1 MMMKKLTL
9 GMNSNVGFL
18 AQVQYEQ
25 LSQIEEDTLI
35 STERYTL
42 EISLFG
48 LATFVAKT
56 MQRHSKA
63 KVRIQGDAN
72 DAVFVVGDKIC
83 AFVTKGQGSRPH
95 DEIKSVHS
103 VTVWG
108 LAHSVGQVMED
119 LDKRYKKK
127 KANFVQW
134 AYTARHGLDY
144 KTIVVNEPH
153 EIKQEFYPFI
163 REVMTYFERFM
174 RSEAQVIVMTGPPGT
189 GKTSL
194 LRWALAHYRYGATIT
209 YEAKLVR
216 NDELFVDFLTSTESD
231 FLVFED
237 VDLLLAPREG
247 AENEV
252 MSKFLNLTDG
262 LVKFPKKKII
272 FSTNLTDNGR
282 IDPAL
287 TRPGRCFDAPEFRE
301 LTFRE
306 ACAAAEVAG
315 LPEPDGPCTLAQLFN
330 RRRANTR
337 VRRAGFVD
345 LSNMEH
351 SEKYGYGKIA
361 DEAANLGFPKTKKN
375 GSPAKDSKDYLQED
389 DEAFVPSLD

>member
-1 MMMKKLTL
+1 MPMKNVTL
-9 GMNSNVGFL
+9 GINSNVGFL

-25 LSQIEEDTLI
+25 LSRIDEDTLI

-42 EISLFG
+42 EISLFE
-48 LATFVAKT
+48 LATFVVKT
-56 MQRHSKA
+56 MQPHSKA
-63 KVRIQGDAN
+63 RVRIQGDEN
-72 DAVFVVGDKIC
+72 NAVFVVGDKIW
-83 AFVTKGQGSRPH
+83 AYVTKAQGSRPL
-95 DEIKSVHS
+95 DKIKSVHS
-103 VTVWG
+103 ITVWG
-108 LAHSVGQVMED
+108 RVHSVAQVMED
-119 LDKRYKKK
+119 LDRRYKTK

-134 AYTARHGLDY
+134 AYTARQGLDY
-144 KTIVVNEPH
+144 KTIVVDEPH

-163 REVMTYFERFM
+163 PEVMTYFERFM

-216 NDELFVDFLTSTESD
+216 DDELFVDFLTSTESD

-262 LVKFPKKKII
+262 LVKFPKKKIV

-301 LTFRE
+301 LTYRE

-330 RRRANTR
+330 RGKANTR
-337 VRRAGFVD
+337 IRRAGFVD
-345 LSNMEH
+345 LSNIEH
-351 SEKYGYGKIA
+351 CENGGYATTASG
-361 DEAANLGFPKTKKN
+361 TR
-375 GSPAKDSKDYLQED
+375 
-389 DEAFVPSLD
+389 

>member
-1 MMMKKLTL
+1 MTMKKLIL

-42 EISLFG
+42 EISLFE

-56 MQRHSKA
+56 MQRHSKGR
-63 KVRIQGDAN
+63 VRIQGDEN
-72 DAVFVVGDKIC
+72 NAVFVIGDKIS

-108 LAHSVGQVMED
+108 LARNVGRVMEG
-119 LDKRYKKK
+119 LDKRYKTK

-144 KTIVVNEPH
+144 KTIVVDEPH

-163 REVMTYFERFM
+163 REVRTYFERFM
-174 RSEAQVIVMTGPPGT
+174 RSEAQVIIMTGPPGT

-216 NDELFVDFLTSTESD
+216 DDELFVDFLTSTESD

-301 LTFRE
+301 LTYRE

-330 RRRANTR
+330 RQRANTR

-345 LSNMEH
+345 LSNVEH
-351 SEKYGYGKIA
+351 NESYRYGEDTEERVAK
-361 DEAANLGFPKTKKN
+361 LGFPKTKKN
-375 GSPAKDSKDYLQED
+375 GSPAKDYSPED
-389 DEAFVPSLD
+389 EEVFVPSVD